1 MSVVVE
7 DGLTRLGLEW
17 VEAPSGFRCFRFGV
31 ISFGGHPFEFVR
43 AKRQAK
49 KSSSK

>member
-7 DGLTRLGLEW
+7 DGLTPLCLGW
-17 VEAPSGFRCFRFGV
+17 VEAPAGFRCFRFGV
-31 ISFGGHPFEFVR
+31 TGFGVHPAAFVR